1 MQNSACQRFR
11 LTAHSHH
18 LKAKHKC
25 LYCDKIFNRTDNR
38 RSHLQLHAT
47 ERKAGRVE
55 YMAGLEKILEEEMK
69 RSKRRRTS
77 NEVSHI

>member
-1 MQNSACQRFR
+1 
-11 LTAHSHH
+11 
-18 LKAKHKC
+18 
-25 LYCDKIFNRTDNR
+25 
-38 RSHLQLHAT
+38 
-47 ERKAGRVE
+47 VE